1 MKEFFQNGTIS
12 HAQALSLC
20 PLEPSEQVLYVNAIN
35 KAIQMSNGDKAL
47 EHTYVTRITDR
58 AAQAAR
64 MTNGREDEL
73 ARLEEAIIPPVH
85 AKPAGDV
92 AVRTQKATLIRKYE
106 KVTFDLSKI
115 TSSTWS
121 ISSGSLSTSERSARK
136 MDSSSAVVNWSSLA
150 YFLFAML

>member
-1 MKEFFQNGTIS
+1 
-12 HAQALSLC
+12 
-20 PLEPSEQVLYVNAIN
+20 
-35 KAIQMSNGDKAL
+35 MSNGDKAL

-64 MTNGREDEL
+64 MTNGREAEL

-115 TSSTWS
+115 TSQQAAAEFSAENGRCRWGRFHCRK
-121 ISSGSLSTSERSARK
+121 SG
-136 MDSSSAVVNWSSLA
+136 
-150 YFLFAML
+150 